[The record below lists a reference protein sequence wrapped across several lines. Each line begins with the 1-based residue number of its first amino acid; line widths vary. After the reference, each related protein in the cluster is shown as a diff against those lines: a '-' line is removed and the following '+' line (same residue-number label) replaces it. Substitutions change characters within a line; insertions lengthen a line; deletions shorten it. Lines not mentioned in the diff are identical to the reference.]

1 MAQKG
6 RTATWDAMIGQLGV
20 VIQHLPLFLGAIKL
34 TVLCVFV
41 CGVDY
46 FDV

>member
-6 RTATWDAMIGQLGV
+6 RIAKWGAMIGWIGV
-20 VIQHLPLFLGAIKL
+20 VSHHLQSLLDAIKL

-41 CGVDY
+41 CEVEY
-46 FDV
+46 FDA